1 MAAIYIRRTTGV
13 DLGRNAQVDAL
24 AAEITAFG
32 VPMLAADD
40 SAEIAAHAAGLGLLD
55 PAVVS
60 AIRAEPT

>member
-32 VPMLAADD
+32 VPMLAAND
-40 SAEIAAHAAGLGLLD
+40 SAEIAAHAA
-55 PAVVS
+55 
-60 AIRAEPT
+60 